1 MSPPPIPVDAGLHAG
16 LPALGRLPV
25 DHFGDWDTFVAASL
39 DYGCWVL
46 GLSTGIVSRI
56 QGNDYEVLDRHSPL
70 GGIKPGNHYPLD
82 DTLCAAVVT
91 LRCTVTHPGTDT
103 IGQVCSH
110 PVYREL
116 QPRAYAG
123 TPILVDGA
131 VYGTLS
137 FSDTLVREAPFA
149 AYEIGLLES
158 IAAFIG
164 RYIERQHA
172 ESSSTTAAVR
182 TQASEVVP
190 YGEFAHRLLGPV
202 QDFVRERAEPVVNA
216 FYATVGERASSAPF
230 LAAIN
235 TDEFVRLKEKQ
246 TEHLLML
253 LDPGLTESAHHAASL
268 RAGRIHAMAGVEDA
282 WFAESIE
289 ILRALLDIEL
299 ASALRVDRRIQL
311 LVHRRLALDS
321 QWQIEGSRA
330 IQMERDAVLGRI
342 STLAWNAERYLDLVQ
357 GVVDA
362 MVTLE
367 EVAACAFG
375 RPDSSGRFQFEVA
388 AGDSI
393 VHYLRSPA
401 GSGVPEIRIEK
412 DRAEGRGPGGRAWR
426 SGEIQ
431 RSLDY
436 ATDPDMKVWLQISRS
451 LGIRSSVA
459 IPLRSAQGL
468 PESLLTIYSA
478 LPGGFS
484 SAGQRAFL
492 SHLQSIFG
500 LALAHRASQSGA
512 AGVVSFIS
520 RDRWRAKLATDDL
533 VMYYQPVID
542 LRQGRAVEVEVL
554 ARIRE
559 NNGLILPAQFLPA
572 LQEDDF
578 LILYRQALAQAL
590 TARET
595 WVARGLPLGI
605 AVNIPSCALLNRRYV
620 DITREAL
627 ARHPCPRSSLVLE
640 VLESEWLEESLDA
653 EHGLQALKELGVQL
667 AEDDLGSGYSTLS
680 RLRHLDFDRVKID
693 QTLVSKIA
701 RQPLKTLRF
710 MNQLTRLGHDLG
722 VKVVVE
728 GLETPGLVEA
738 AMILGA
744 DLGQG
749 YAVAH
754 PMPLADVADW
764 CDDFDIPFGRTAQR
778 TALGALA
785 DFILRDEWLRMFKDD
800 AAMVEQIVDTPCR
813 VRSYLEVIGAEGAL
827 LDRIYRKVQQAA
839 IRQGPASSAYAAARD
854 AFVQCLIEE
863 RIRVE
868 ETG

>member
-1 MSPPPIPVDAGLHAG
+1 MSPLPIPADAGLHEG

-39 DYGCWVL
+39 DFGCWVL
-46 GLSTGIVSRI
+46 GLATGIVSRI
-56 QGNDYEVLDRHSPL
+56 QGNDYEVLARHSPL
-70 GGIKPGNHYPLD
+70 SGIKPGNHYPLD
-82 DTLCAAVVT
+82 DTLCAVVVA
-91 LRCTVTHPGTDT
+91 LRQTVTHPGTGA
-103 IGQVCSH
+103 IGHVRSH
-110 PVYREL
+110 PAYREL

-123 TPILVDGA
+123 TPIMVDGA
-131 VYGTLS
+131 VYGTLN
-137 FSDTLVREAPFA
+137 FSDTLAREAPFA

-158 IAAFIG
+158 IAALIG

-172 ESSSTTAAVR
+172 ESSGITAALGA
-182 TQASEVVP
+182 QASEVMP

-202 QDFVRERAEPVVNA
+202 QDFVRERAESVLDA
-216 FYATVGERASSAPF
+216 FHATVGERVGSAPF

-235 TDEFVRLKEKQ
+235 ADDFVSLKEKQ
-246 TEHLLML
+246 TEYLLML
-253 LDPGLTESAHHAASL
+253 LDPDLTESDHHAASL
-268 RAGRIHAMAGVEDA
+268 RAGRIHAMTGVEDA

-289 ILRALLDIEL
+289 ILRAHLDIEL

-321 QWQIEGSRA
+321 RWQIEGSRA
-330 IQMERDAVLGRI
+330 IQMERDAVLERI
-342 STLAWNAERYLDLVQ
+342 SMLAWSAERYLDLVQ

-362 MVTLE
+362 LVTLE
-367 EVAACAFG
+367 EVAGCAFG

-393 VHYLRSPA
+393 TRYLRSPM
-401 GSGVPEIRIEK
+401 GSEVPEIRIEK

-436 ATDPDMKVWLQISRS
+436 AADPDMKVWLQISRA

-459 IPLRSAQGL
+459 IPLRSAQGS
-468 PESLLTIYSA
+468 PESLLTIYAA

-484 SAGQRAFL
+484 STGQRAFL

-500 LALAHRASQSGA
+500 LALAHRAAQSGA

-559 NNGLILPAQFLPA
+559 NDGLILPAQFLPA

-590 TARET
+590 AARET

-605 AVNIPSCALLNRRYV
+605 AVNIPSRALLDRRYV
-620 DITREAL
+620 DVTREAL
-627 ARHPCPRSSLVLE
+627 ARYPCPRSTLVLE
-640 VLESEWLEESLDA
+640 ILESEWLEESLDA
-653 EHGLQALKELGVQL
+653 EHGVQMLKELGVQL

-764 CDDFDIPFGRTAQR
+764 CDDFDIPFGRTAKR

-800 AAMVEQIVDTPCR
+800 AAMVERIVDTPCR
-813 VRSYLEVIGAEGAL
+813 VRSYIEAIGAEGAS
-827 LDRIYRKVQQAA
+827 LDRIHRKVHQAA
-839 IRQGPASSAYAAARD
+839 IGQGPASSAYAAARD
-854 AFVQCLIEE
+854 AFVQYLIEE

>member
-1 MSPPPIPVDAGLHAG
+1 MSPPPIPVDAGRHNG
-16 LPALGRLPV
+16 LPALGRLPA
-25 DHFGDWDTFVAASL
+25 DRFGDWDTFVAASL
-39 DYGCWVL
+39 DFGCWVL

-70 GGIKPGNHYPLD
+70 CGIKPGNHYPLD
-82 DTLCAAVVT
+82 DTLCAAVVA
-91 LRCTVTHPGTDT
+91 LHRTVTHPGTDT
-103 IGQVCSH
+103 IGHVCSH

-116 QPRAYAG
+116 QPRVYAG
-123 TPILVDGA
+123 TPIMVDGA
-131 VYGTLS
+131 IYGTLN
-137 FSDTLVREAPFA
+137 FSDTVVREAPFA
-149 AYEIGLLES
+149 ADEISLLES
-158 IAAFIG
+158 IAALIG
-164 RYIERQHA
+164 RYIERQRA
-172 ESSSTTAAVR
+172 ESSSIAAALGP
-182 TQASEVVP
+182 QASEVMP

-202 QDFVRERAEPVVNA
+202 QDFVRERAEPVLDA
-216 FYATVGERASSAPF
+216 FYATVGERVSSAPF

-235 TDEFVRLKEKQ
+235 ADDFVSFKEKQ
-246 TEHLLML
+246 TEYLLML
-253 LDPGLTESAHHAASL
+253 LDPDLTESDHHAASL
-268 RAGRIHAMAGVEDA
+268 RAGRIHAMAGVEEA

-289 ILRALLDIEL
+289 ILRAHLDIEL
-299 ASALRVDRRIQL
+299 VSALRVDRRIQL

-330 IQMERDAVLGRI
+330 IQMERDAVLERI
-342 STLAWNAERYLDLVQ
+342 SMLAWSAERYLDLVQ

-362 MVTLE
+362 LVTLE

-388 AGDSI
+388 AGDTI
-393 VHYLRSPA
+393 THYLRSPM
-401 GSGVPEIRIEK
+401 GSEVPEIRIEE

-436 ATDPDMKVWLQISRS
+436 AADPDMKVWLQISRS

-459 IPLRSAQGL
+459 IPLRSALGST
-468 PESLLTIYSA
+468 ESLLTIYSV

-484 SAGQRAFL
+484 STGQRAFL

-500 LALAHRASQSGA
+500 LALAHRVAQSGA
-512 AGVVSFIS
+512 AGVISFIS

-559 NNGLILPAQFLPA
+559 NDGLILPAQFLPA

-590 TARET
+590 AARET

-605 AVNIPSCALLNRRYV
+605 AVNIPSRALLDRRYV
-620 DITREAL
+620 DITRQAL
-627 ARHPCPRSSLVLE
+627 ARYPCPSSSLVLE
-640 VLESEWLEESLDA
+640 ILESEWLEESLDA
-653 EHGLQALKELGVQL
+653 EHGLQVLKELGVQL

-701 RQPLKTLRF
+701 RQPLKTLLL
-710 MNQLTRLGHDLG
+710 MNQLTRLGHVLG

-738 AMILGA
+738 SIILGA

-749 YAVAH
+749 YALAH
-754 PMPLADVADW
+754 PMPLVDVADW
-764 CDDFDIPFGRTAQR
+764 CDDFDFPFGRTAKR

-785 DFILRDEWLRMFKDD
+785 DFILQDEWLRIFKDD

-813 VRSYLEVIGAEGAL
+813 VRSYIEAIGTEGAA
-827 LDRIYRKVQQAA
+827 LDRIYRKVHQAA
-839 IRQGPASSAYAAARD
+839 IGQGPASSAYAAVRD
-854 AFVQCLIEE
+854 AFVQYLIEE

-868 ETG
+868 ETS

>member
-1 MSPPPIPVDAGLHAG
+1 MSPPPIPVDAGRHNG
-16 LPALGRLPV
+16 LPALGRLPA
-25 DHFGDWDTFVAASL
+25 DHFGDLDTFVAASL
-39 DYGCWVL
+39 DFGCWVL

-70 GGIKPGNHYPLD
+70 SGIKPGNHYPLD
-82 DTLCAAVVT
+82 DTLCAAVVA
-91 LRCTVTHPGTDT
+91 LRRTVTHPGTDT
-103 IGQVCSH
+103 IGHVCSH

-123 TPILVDGA
+123 TPIMVDGA
-131 VYGTLS
+131 IYGTLN
-137 FSDTLVREAPFA
+137 FSDTVVREAPFA
-149 AYEIGLLES
+149 ADEISLLES
-158 IAAFIG
+158 IAALIG
-164 RYIERQHA
+164 RYIERQRA
-172 ESSSTTAAVR
+172 ESSSIAAALGP
-182 TQASEVVP
+182 QASEVMP

-202 QDFVRERAEPVVNA
+202 QDFVRERAEPVLDA
-216 FYATVGERASSAPF
+216 FYATVGERVGSAPF

-235 TDEFVRLKEKQ
+235 ADDFVSFKEKQ
-246 TEHLLML
+246 TEYLLML
-253 LDPGLTESAHHAASL
+253 LDPDLTESDHHAASL
-268 RAGRIHAMAGVEDA
+268 RAGRIHAMAGVEEA

-289 ILRALLDIEL
+289 ILRAHLDIEL
-299 ASALRVDRRIQL
+299 VSALRVDRRIQL

-330 IQMERDAVLGRI
+330 VQMERDAVLERI
-342 STLAWNAERYLDLVQ
+342 SMLAWSAERYLDLVQ
-357 GVVDA
+357 GVVDTL
-362 MVTLE
+362 VTLE

-388 AGDSI
+388 AGDPI
-393 VHYLRSPA
+393 THYLRSPM
-401 GSGVPEIRIEK
+401 GSEVPEIRIEE

-436 ATDPDMKVWLQISRS
+436 AADPDMKVWLQISRS

-459 IPLRSAQGL
+459 IPLRSALGST
-468 PESLLTIYSA
+468 ESLLTIYSV
-478 LPGGFS
+478 LSGGFS
-484 SAGQRAFL
+484 STGQRAFL

-500 LALAHRASQSGA
+500 LALAHRVAQSGA
-512 AGVVSFIS
+512 AGVISFIS

-559 NNGLILPAQFLPA
+559 NDGLIPPAQFLPA

-590 TARET
+590 AARET

-605 AVNIPSCALLNRRYV
+605 AVNIPSRALLDRRYV
-620 DITREAL
+620 DITRQAL
-627 ARHPCPRSSLVLE
+627 ARYPCPSSSLVLE
-640 VLESEWLEESLDA
+640 ILESEWLEESLDA
-653 EHGLQALKELGVQL
+653 EHGLQVLKELGVQL

-701 RQPLKTLRF
+701 RQPLKTLLL
-710 MNQLTRLGHDLG
+710 MNQLTRLGHVLG

-738 AMILGA
+738 SIILGA

-749 YAVAH
+749 YALAH

-764 CDDFDIPFGRTAQR
+764 CDDFDFPFGRTAKR

-785 DFILRDEWLRMFKDD
+785 DFILQDEWLRIFKDD
-800 AAMVEQIVDTPCR
+800 ATMVEQIVDTPCR
-813 VRSYLEVIGAEGAL
+813 VRSYIEAIGTEGAA
-827 LDRIYRKVQQAA
+827 LDRIYRKVHQAA
-839 IRQGPASSAYAAARD
+839 IGQGPASSAYAAVRD
-854 AFVQCLIEE
+854 AFVQYLIEE

-868 ETG
+868 ETS

>member
-1 MSPPPIPVDAGLHAG
+1 MPQPPIPVDAALHEE
-16 LPALGRLPV
+16 LPVLGRPPM
-25 DHFGDWDTFVAASL
+25 DHFGA
-39 DYGCWVL
+39 
-46 GLSTGIVSRI
+46 
-56 QGNDYEVLDRHSPL
+56 
-70 GGIKPGNHYPLD
+70 
-82 DTLCAAVVT
+82 
-91 LRCTVTHPGTDT
+91 
-103 IGQVCSH
+103 
-110 PVYREL
+110 PVKV
-116 QPRAYAG
+116 Q
-123 TPILVDGA
+123 I
-131 VYGTLS
+131 
-137 FSDTLVREAPFA
+137 
-149 AYEIGLLES
+149 
-158 IAAFIG
+158 
-164 RYIERQHA
+164 
-172 ESSSTTAAVR
+172 
-182 TQASEVVP
+182 SEVVP
-190 YGEFAHRLLGPV
+190 YGVLAQRLLVPV
-202 QDFVRERAEPVVNA
+202 WDFMRERAEPVVDA
-216 FYATVGERASSAPF
+216 FYASVGERAGSAPF
-230 LAAIN
+230 LAAIT

-246 TEHLLML
+246 KEHLLML
-253 LDPGLTESAHHAASL
+253 LDPDLTESAHHAASL

-289 ILRALLDIEL
+289 ILRACLDIEL
-299 ASALRVDRRIQL
+299 ASAVRVDRRIQL

-330 IQMERDAVLGRI
+330 IQVERDAVLGRI
-342 STLAWNAERYLDLVQ
+342 SALAWNAERYLDLVQ

-362 MVTLE
+362 LVTLE

-375 RPDSSGRFQFEVA
+375 RPDPSGRFQFEVA

-393 VHYLRSPA
+393 TRYLRSPM
-401 GSGVPEIRIEK
+401 SSEVPEIRIEK

-426 SGEIQ
+426 TGEIQ

-436 ATDPDMKVWLQISRS
+436 AADPDMKVWLEISRS

-459 IPLRSAQGL
+459 IPLRSEQGS
-468 PESLLTIYSA
+468 PESLLTIYAA
-478 LPGGFS
+478 LPGGFA

-520 RDRWRAKLATDDL
+520 RDCWRAKLATDDL

-542 LRQGRAVEVEVL
+542 LRQGKAVEVEVL
-554 ARIRE
+554 ARICE
-559 NNGLILPAQFLPA
+559 NDGLILPAQFLPA
-572 LQEDDF
+572 LREDDF

-590 TARET
+590 DARQE
-595 WVARGLPLGI
+595 WASRGLPLGI
-605 AVNIPSCALLNRRYV
+605 AVNLPSRALLDRRYV

-627 ARHPCPRSSLVLE
+627 VRYPCPADTLVLE
-640 VLESEWLEESLDA
+640 ILESEWLEESPDA
-653 EHGLQALKELGVQL
+653 ESGLLALKALGVQL

-680 RLRHLDFDRVKID
+680 RLRHLSFDRVKID

-749 YAVAH
+749 YALAH
-754 PMPLADVADW
+754 PMPLADVANW
-764 CDDFDIPFGRTAQR
+764 CENFDTAFERTIQR

-800 AAMVEQIVDTPCR
+800 AAMVEQIIHTPCR
-813 VRSYLEVIGAEGAL
+813 VRSYLDTLGAAGTL
-827 LDRIYRKVQQAA
+827 LDKSYKKVHQAA
-839 IRQGPASSAYAAARD
+839 IQHGPANSGYAAARD